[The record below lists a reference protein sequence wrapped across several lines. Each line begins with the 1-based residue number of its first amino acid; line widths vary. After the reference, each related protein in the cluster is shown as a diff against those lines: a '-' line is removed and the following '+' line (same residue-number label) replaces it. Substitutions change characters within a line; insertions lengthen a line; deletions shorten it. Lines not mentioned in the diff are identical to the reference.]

1 MLLLK
6 NISFSYLEGKTV
18 IKNLNL
24 AIEKGQHVAL
34 LGESGC
40 GKSTL
45 LKLIYGLKD
54 LDGGEIYWND
64 KQVLGPAYHLVPGM
78 DEMRYLAQ
86 DFDLMPF
93 TSVKENIGK
102 YLSNFHLKEKEHRI
116 NELLALVDL
125 VEYADVKVKN
135 LSGGQQQRVAIARVL
150 ALEPEILLLD
160 EPFSHI
166 DYSRRSL
173 LRRNLFAYLKEKGI
187 TCVVAT
193 HDSIDALSFADETI
207 VLKDGELIDM
217 GETKDV
223 YDFPMNRYVASL
235 FGEVNELFISD
246 FTSTFDEDELLL
258 IYPHQ
263 LMLSKQK
270 GQIEVEVLDSYFK
283 GDGYMIKT
291 FFNEDRVVFFDHPFD
306 IETGSKIKLALKKFQ

>member
-102 YLSNFHLKEKEHRI
+102 HLSNFYLKEKEHRI

>member
-6 NISFSYLEGKTV
+6 NISFSYLEEKTV
-18 IKNLNL
+18 INNLSL
-24 AIEKGQHVAL
+24 VVEKGQHVAL

-45 LKLIYGLKD
+45 LKLIYGLQD
-54 LDGGEIYWND
+54 LDQGEIHWNN
-64 KQVLGPAYHLVPGM
+64 KQVLGPAYHLVPGI

-102 YLSNFHLKEKEHRI
+102 YLSNFYMEEKEHRI
-116 NELLALVDL
+116 KELLTLVDL
-125 VEYADVKVKN
+125 DEYADVKVKH

-187 TCVVAT
+187 TCIVAT

-207 VLKDGELIDM
+207 VLKDGELVDM

-223 YDFPMNRYVASL
+223 YEFPLNKYVASL
-235 FGEVNELFISD
+235 FGEVNELYISD
-246 FTSTFDEDELLL
+246 FTNSFEEDELLL

-270 GQIEVEVLDSYFK
+270 GQIEVEVLDAYFK

-291 FFNEDRVVFFDHPFD
+291 FFNEDRVVFFDHPFN
-306 IETGSKIKLALKKFQ
+306 IEKGTKIKLALKKFQ